1 MVGLSGVGAG
11 VVSVVG
17 LLVVSVVGLGL
28 FLWLGLL
35 WPR

>member
-17 LLVVSVVGLGL
+17 LLVVSVIKKWGDDA
-28 FLWLGLL
+28 
-35 WPR
+35 